1 MSMKTTNFN
10 LTTDGMQLSGKH
22 FMGNGITNRD
32 IDPEAL
38 AAAHK
43 KAEEDQLLFVNNMM
57 EKDKDCK
64 SYENKTITPIGNR
77 IIVLPYEKNP
87 YRKPIQELTSGLI
100 VGDFDSYATYKS
112 NETGEDEARQ
122 RGIWCCEVIAIGAD
136 CKYIEVGDDVYI
148 NFTMAA
154 PVPFGGK
161 GYYSIN
167 ETNCICTI
175 K

>member
-22 FMGNGITNRD
+22 FMGNDITNRD

-38 AAAHK
+38 ERAHK
-43 KAEEDQLLFVNNMM
+43 KAEADQLLYVNNMM
-57 EKDKDCK
+57 NSDKDCK
-64 SYENKTITPIGNR
+64 PYENKTITPIGNR

-87 YRKPIQELTSGLI
+87 YRKRIQELTSGLV
-100 VGDFDSYATYKS
+100 VGDFSSYATYKS
-112 NETGEDEARQ
+112 NETGENEARE
-122 RGIWCCEVIAIGAD
+122 RGIWCCEVIAVGAD